1 MYTDNSHRLL
11 DKTMNGETFFIDPEL
26 VVIFGFRSTI
36 SLVGLTTGVVGYWL
50 SERKWDNEGSSAL
63 KSDRNN
69 DGIENNNNND
79 EAGESGGTGVYL
91 EMNNNDPNKVVGYNF
106 HNNGARDLVRVRTDD
121 SNDNNRYHP
130 GESATKNT
138 ENIQSIEAAKF
149 YGTPEVVR
157 AHLYTA
163 YPLPKLMIVGL
174 CIWNISFLLDP
185 SIGGIR
191 FYANFCN
198 ISSFLLSATLGPIWA
213 FLWRNATLERD
224 IETKKRI
231 ALSFVVL
238 SLLLCVVTIV
248 DPMVNA
254 PWYFNVFGGK
264 YPSFLLRIFPSI
276 LFTSVELPLILF
288 SSTWFFACFYPKQI
302 YINNENQ
309 TLAVFFILASSVV
322 FGLSRKMGF
331 TSWDLKGKPKTNTN
345 VYVQNLGPLLLI
357 FGVFLFWVGT
367 NAVSMADLNQ
377 NYIPFWTTNTRG
389 CFVFIA
395 GMILIVPGTLALDL
409 AFDEG
414 SLPVVPGFRDVI
426 VYRLDGNTFTELI
439 QKHFT
444 KFDLSWMARLL
455 ETPFLGS
462 SGWLLMGLCSFLPF
476 GVTEL
481 TIQKFCT
488 MAVCFS
494 VAAVQFLLVTPA
506 LWKSDEKA
514 YTKWTYVYYG
524 LMASLGICIGVASG
538 IALLL
543 SIFAIGLI
551 LAGQRKDMYDERK
564 RGHMWL
570 TGTPPTINPDPQVY
584 GLGQPIYLLGWILL
598 CTAMSIP
605 M

>member
-1 MYTDNSHRLL
+1 
-11 DKTMNGETFFIDPEL
+11 MNGETFFIDPEL

-36 SLVGLTTGVVGYWL
+36 SLVGLITGVVGYWL

-254 PWYFNVFGGK
+254 PWYFNVFG
-264 YPSFLLRIFPSI
+264 
-276 LFTSVELPLILF
+276 
-288 SSTWFFACFYPKQI
+288 
-302 YINNENQ
+302 
-309 TLAVFFILASSVV
+309 VFFILTSSVV
-322 FGLSRKMGF
+322 FSLSRKMGF

-455 ETPFLGS
+455 ETPLLGS
-462 SGWLLMGLCSFLPF
+462 IGWLLMGLCSFLPF

>member
-1 MYTDNSHRLL
+1 
-11 DKTMNGETFFIDPEL
+11 
-26 VVIFGFRSTI
+26 
-36 SLVGLTTGVVGYWL
+36 
-50 SERKWDNEGSSAL
+50 
-63 KSDRNN
+63 
-69 DGIENNNNND
+69 
-79 EAGESGGTGVYL
+79 
-91 EMNNNDPNKVVGYNF
+91 
-106 HNNGARDLVRVRTDD
+106 LVRC
-121 SNDNNRYHP
+121 
-130 GESATKNT
+130 
-138 ENIQSIEAAKF
+138 
-149 YGTPEVVR
+149 
-157 AHLYTA
+157 L
-163 YPLPKLMIVGL
+163 
-174 CIWNISFLLDP
+174 
-185 SIGGIR
+185 
-191 FYANFCN
+191 
-198 ISSFLLSATLGPIWA
+198 LLSQTNKYQQQRKSNVAVL
-213 FLWRNATLERD
+213 
-224 IETKKRI
+224 
-231 ALSFVVL
+231 FV
-238 SLLLCVVTIV
+238 
-248 DPMVNA
+248 
-254 PWYFNVFGGK
+254 
-264 YPSFLLRIFPSI
+264 
-276 LFTSVELPLILF
+276 
-288 SSTWFFACFYPKQI
+288 
-302 YINNENQ
+302 
-309 TLAVFFILASSVV
+309 LASSVV
-322 FGLSRKMGF
+322 FSLSRKMGL

-389 CFVFIA
+389 WFVFIA

-439 QKHFT
+439 QKHST
-444 KFDLSWMARLL
+444 KFDLGWMGRLL
-455 ETPFLGS
+455 ETPLLGS
-462 SGWLLMGLCSFLPF
+462 IGWFLMGLCSFLPF

-488 MAVCFS
+488 TAVCFS

-506 LWKSDEKA
+506 LWKSDEEA

-524 LMASLGICIGVASG
+524 LMVSLGICIGVASG

-570 TGTPPTINPDPQVY
+570 TGTPPTINPNPQVY
-584 GLGQPIYLLGWILL
+584 GLGQPIYLIGWIML